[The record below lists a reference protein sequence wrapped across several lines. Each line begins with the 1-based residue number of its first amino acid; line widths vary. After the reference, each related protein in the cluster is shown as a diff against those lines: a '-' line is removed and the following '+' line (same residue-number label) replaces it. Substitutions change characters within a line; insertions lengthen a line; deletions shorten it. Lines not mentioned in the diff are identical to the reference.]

1 MTTFAYPLAPRTTM
15 LRSFTVAE
23 IMTPNPLA
31 FEKQMPI
38 PKAFALLQYNQLD
51 AAPIVDERRRLA
63 GIVTTASCAAWEEF
77 SLRSSPHGF
86 VPKELDMTFVW
97 EISSPIV
104 ECIREDASADEAIEG
119 LAERRARRLYVVNN
133 NDELVG
139 VVSMADLIR
148 HLRERASRPQ
158 ISKAGAAQLC

>member
-1 MTTFAYPLAPRTTM
+1 MTTFASPVAPRPTM

-23 IMTPNPLA
+23 IMTTNPLG

-38 PKAFALLQYNQLD
+38 QKAFALLQFNQLD
-51 AAPIVDERRRLA
+51 AAPVVDERRRLT
-63 GIVTTASCAAWEEF
+63 GIVTAANCAAWEEF

-86 VPKELDMTFVW
+86 VPKELDMTPVW

-104 ECIREDASADEAIEG
+104 ERVREDALADEAIDR
-119 LAERRARRLYVVNN
+119 LAERRVRRIYVVNKH
-133 NDELVG
+133 DELVG

-148 HLRERASRPQ
+148 HLTERAARPQ
-158 ISKAGAAQLC
+158 ASKAGAAQLC